1 LYLLFL
7 SCFIFFNSC
16 KQNENTSESEIIN
29 KVNAVQKQLMV
40 QGNLSEQERQA
51 ILSLSSLVSSADDFT
66 SSLDLKEVIE
76 FEHVKNAPV
85 YPGCE

>member
-1 LYLLFL
+1 
-7 SCFIFFNSC
+7 
-16 KQNENTSESEIIN
+16 
-29 KVNAVQKQLMV
+29 MV

-66 SSLDLKEVIE
+66 SSLDLKEAIE